1 MRANAEVAERLRE
14 IADLLDLQGEKFK
27 PEAYRRAARSIEA
40 TPEDLADLAKRGTLG
55 SIPGVGEAIEEKTRE
70 FLKEG
75 KIPYLERLRL
85 EVPPGLVEIMR
96 LPGLGP
102 KTARRFHLELG
113 IEGPAELSAAIEGGR
128 LNGVKGFGPTKIA
141 QIREALAAAGPPA
154 ARMPLAAADAVAR
167 ALVAALT
174 KAAPIDRI
182 EIAGSL
188 RRRRETI
195 GDLDILTTSDRP
207 EEVLSAFGAL
217 PDVQKVVLRGT
228 TKETVRLASG
238 TQVDLRVVAPEEFG
252 AALQYFTGSKDHNVH
267 LRTLAR
273 DKGLKVN
280 EYGVYRGEERIAS
293 RTEEEVYAA
302 LGFRWMPPE
311 IREDHGEIDAALA
324 GTLPRLIA
332 LGDLKGNLHVHTP
345 LDPSAEELRKI
356 LDEGRAL
363 GFDYLGLVVPD
374 AEPAAEVVRA
384 REGAQGTPKKLHVLL
399 GVERESGRPAPL
411 PRGIDYW
418 IATPAAT
425 ASPAGRERG
434 GPKGAPPPA
443 LLAHGL
449 PGGPEKTVSGPP
461 VDINPESPESGIDSA
476 RLRSLA
482 ESGVP
487 LHLSAGVAPGTPRE
501 RMDLAVGFARRGWA
515 TPATIANTRGWP
527 WGPPSKSRP

>member
-40 TPEDLADLAKRGTLG
+40 TPDDLAELAKRGALG

-113 IEGPAELSAAIEGGR
+113 IEGPAELATAIEQGR
-128 LNGVKGFGPTKIA
+128 LNGVRGFGPTKIA
-141 QIREALAAAGPPA
+141 QIREALAAVGPPA
-154 ARMPLAAADAVAR
+154 ERMPLAKAAAVAR
-167 ALVAALT
+167 DLVVALT
-174 KAAPIDRI
+174 KVAPIDRI
-182 EIAGSL
+182 EVAGSL

-207 EEVLSAFGAL
+207 EEVLAAFGRL
-217 PDVQKVVLRGT
+217 PAVAKVVLRGT

-267 LRTLAR
+267 LRSLAR
-273 DKGLKVN
+273 DRGLKVN
-280 EYGVYRGEERIAS
+280 EYGVYRGEERVAS

-302 LGFRWMPPE
+302 LGFPWMHPE
-311 IREDHGEIDAALA
+311 IREDHGEIEAALA
-324 GTLPRLIA
+324 GTLPTLVT
-332 LGDLKGNLHVHTP
+332 LGDLKGNLHVHLP
-345 LDPSAEELRKI
+345 PDAGADDLRRI
-356 LDEGRAL
+356 LDEGRTL
-363 GFDYLGLVVPD
+363 GFNYLGVIVPD
-374 AEPAAEVVRA
+374 AEPPAEVLRA
-384 REGAQGTPKKLHVLL
+384 RDGAQRTPKKLLVRI
-399 GVERESGRPAPL
+399 GVERAGGPGGPL
-411 PRGIDYW
+411 PSGVDFW
-418 IATPAAT
+418 VAVPPAAIAT
-425 ASPAGRERG
+425 AGRGRRG
-434 GPKGAPPPA
+434 GKGSPPPA
-443 LLAHGL
+443 LVAHGL
-449 PGGPEKTVSGPP
+449 TEWLERENGFVP
-461 VDINPESPESGIDSA
+461 VDVGPDSPETGLDAA

-482 ESGVP
+482 ERGAP
-487 LHLSAGVAPGTPRE
+487 LHLSAGSAPGTARDQV
-501 RMDLAVGFARRGWA
+501 DLAVGLARRGWA
-515 TPATIANTRGWP
+515 TPPTIVNTRGWP
-527 WGPPSKSRP
+527 WSSPSGRPP